1 MPIHFNDSTSHL
13 AEPPS
18 PSVYAIVPAG
28 GSGSR
33 VGADK
38 PKQYLD
44 LLHRNGKNISVIEET
59 VSILLACPSIAGVIV
74 VVAPDDTFAHQV
86 FAKMLATSGP
96 RVELL
101 FEGGATRR
109 DSVLAGCR
117 HIKHRTTQSS
127 TLPWCL
133 VHDAARPGVTVSEVQ
148 ALIEKLIVHPVGGLL
163 ATPLADTIKQAD
175 VKSRDTVQLTLDRS
189 LLWAAQTPQ
198 MFLLDTLLAALEKND
213 DVTDE
218 ASAIEALGLSPLL
231 VEGSRKNF
239 KITTQED
246 LAIMRELKMT
256 ANKLHISPAT
266 VRIGQGFDSH
276 PLVPG
281 RPLILG
287 GVNIPCDRGLL
298 GHSDADA
305 LLHAITD
312 AILGATGKGDIGRW
326 FPDTSASY
334 AGADSAELLR
344 TVIAQISAEGWT
356 VGNIDATIIAQ
367 SPKLEPYMVSMVEK
381 IASVLAV
388 GISQVNVKAK
398 TNEKLGHLGRGEA
411 IAVHAVAMMFK
422 QV

>member
-1 MPIHFNDSTSHL
+1 MPIHFNDSTSQL
-13 AEPPS
+13 ADLSLPP
-18 PSVYAIVPAG
+18 VYAIVPAG

-44 LLHRNGKNISVIEET
+44 LLRRNGNSISVIEET
-59 VSILLACPSIAGVIV
+59 VSVLLACPRIAGVII
-74 VVAPDDTFAHQV
+74 VVAPDDPYAQKV
-86 FAKMLATSGP
+86 FAKMLATSGS
-96 RVELL
+96 RVELC

-117 HIKHRTTQSS
+117 YIKQRTSQASIP
-127 TLPWCL
+127 PWCL
-133 VHDAARPGVTVSEVQ
+133 VHDAARPGVTVNEVQ
-148 ALIEKLIVHPVGGLL
+148 AMVEKLVVHPVGGLL
-163 ATPLADTIKQAD
+163 AMPLADTIKQAH
-175 VKSRDTVQLTLDRS
+175 VNSRDTVQSTLDRS

-198 MFLLDTLLAALEKND
+198 MFLLDTLLIALEKND

-231 VEGSRKNF
+231 IEGSRQNF

-246 LAIMRELKMT
+246 LAIMRELKMN
-256 ANKLHISPAT
+256 ANNLGISPASM
-266 VRIGQGFDSH
+266 RIGQGFDSH
-276 PLVPG
+276 ALVPG

-287 GVNIPCDRGLL
+287 GVKIACDRGLL

-326 FPDTSASY
+326 FPDTSTAY

-344 TVIAQISAEGWT
+344 TVITQISATGWI
-356 VGNIDATIIAQ
+356 VGNVDATIIAQ
-367 SPKLEPYMVSMVEK
+367 SPKLEPYMDAMVEK
-381 IASVLAV
+381 IAGVLCVSV
-388 GISQVNVKAK
+388 SQVNIKAK

-422 QV
+422 QG